1 MPPPPVF
8 DTTEPRSAATPS
20 EQAATGVAAVSESS
34 AAHGARVV
42 SAANTAATAVT
53 PSAPTARIHWIGS
66 YVDDRHPADLY
77 ADIVAGTPDLVVVD
91 ARYPETYAIEHLPG
105 AISLPW
111 RDIDETT
118 TAHLSRAALYVV
130 YCWNANCHAS
140 TKTAQRL
147 EALGF
152 KVKELHG
159 GLQDWKKQGFPTE
172 HA

>member
-20 EQAATGVAAVSESS
+20 EQAATGFAAVSESS
-34 AAHGARVV
+34 AAHGALVV

-91 ARYPETYAIEHLPG
+91 ARYPETYAIVNQPG
-105 AISLPW
+105 RNVL
-111 RDIDETT
+111 
-118 TAHLSRAALYVV
+118 AALRAESRKQLAIVADPDCRPAEV
-130 YCWNANCHAS
+130 RVLIEGKAGS
-140 TKTAQRL
+140 IER
-147 EALGF
+147 ALR
-152 KVKELHG
+152 
-159 GLQDWKKQGFPTE
+159 
-172 HA
+172 